1 MFENLDHVELFEE
14 VWRHQV
20 VDPATG
26 ELDVDRVARELF
38 DFWVLM
44 GNVSQVYEHVAGLT
58 KPNTDPKY
66 VIAAHDDAVMKA
78 YDDGVADAKAGQVD
92 DERFV
97 AAVSGLFIGAEMS
110 RAAGQEVTVDWLL
123 DSLSDLMAD
132 ALSYP
137 KPSPVSEG
145 DVRCG
150 TCGGFGSIPAE
161 YAGGVG
167 PSWRD
172 LAMFAGWFIE
182 ALEDHTYPAHT
193 GPDDPMEAVNPRWDF
208 LHQFREETG
217 VDLGPHVDQMISV
230 AREADTDAGEVIR

>member
-1 MFENLDHVELFEE
+1 MTDRPDYMVKFDEFSRDLVT
-14 VWRHQV
+14 
-20 VDPATG
+20 DPTTG

-38 DFWVLM
+38 DYSNLM
-44 GNVSQVYEHVAGLT
+44 AAASEVYSHVAGLS
-58 KPNTDPKY
+58 KPNTDP
-66 VIAAHDDAVMKA
+66 VHVTAAHDEAVMKA
-78 YDDGVADAKAGQVD
+78 YDEGVADAKAGQVD

-123 DSLSDLMAD
+123 DSLGALMAD
-132 ALSYP
+132 PLIRLA
-137 KPSPVSEG
+137 PSSVPEG
-145 DVRCG
+145 DVSCE

-167 PSWRD
+167 PTWRD

-193 GPDDPMEAVNPRWDF
+193 GPGDPMEAVNPRWDF

-217 VDLGPHVDQMISV
+217 VDLGPHVDQVISV
-230 AREADTDAGEVIR
+230 ARDADIDAGGVIR